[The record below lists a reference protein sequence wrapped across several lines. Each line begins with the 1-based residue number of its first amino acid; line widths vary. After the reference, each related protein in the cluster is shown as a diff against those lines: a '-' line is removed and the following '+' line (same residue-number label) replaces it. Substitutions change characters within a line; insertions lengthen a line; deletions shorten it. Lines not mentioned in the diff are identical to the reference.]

1 MIDLLGIRL
10 FLQVGKTL
18 PMPAPFPVMDALR
31 SVEVRMG
38 NSGRDGFQ
46 LTFAVGRDALVD
58 SSLIASGLFEPPA
71 RVVLTLVMG
80 ALPEVLIDGIVTDVQ
95 YAASPQPGGSTM
107 HVTGEDLT
115 LMMDLEDKS
124 LTFELRPDFAIVLE
138 ILGPYMARYA
148 ILPMVT
154 PTTDIPL
161 PTERTPTMQ
170 GTDLAHIRYLAERN
184 GFVFY
189 VEPVLPG
196 VSRAYW
202 GLDAPAG
209 LPQPALNVGTGSFRP
224 TEGPLQGR
232 FEALGPTEP
241 VVTITEP
248 NTGIQIQIPIP
259 ALAAVPPTL
268 RPAPALRK
276 TTARTTTGLST
287 AQAALEGVAEA
298 ARGRDAVRVT
308 GEIDGV
314 RYGAV
319 LRSRRQVG
327 VNGMGLTWDGFYTVE
342 QVTHR
347 LQPGEYKQSFTLK
360 RSGFVSPTPVVR
372 P

>member
-1 MIDLLGIRL
+1 MIDLLGIRV

-18 PMPAPFPVMDALR
+18 PLPAPFPVMDALR

-46 LTFAVGRDALVD
+46 LTFAVGRDAVID
-58 SSLIASGLFEPPA
+58 SALIASGLFEPPA
-71 RVVLTLVMG
+71 RIVVSLLMG
-80 ALPEVLIDGIVTDVQ
+80 ALPEVLIDGIVTDLQ
-95 YAASPQPGGSTM
+95 YSAAPEPGASTL

-115 LMMDLEDKS
+115 LMMDLEDRS
-124 LTFELRPDFAIVLE
+124 RTFELRPDFAIVLE
-138 ILGPYMARYA
+138 LLAPYMARYQ
-148 ILPMVT
+148 ILPTIT
-154 PTTDIPL
+154 PTADIPL
-161 PTERTPTMQ
+161 PTERTPTQQ
-170 GTDLAHIRYLAERN
+170 GTDLSHIRYLAERN

-189 VEPVLPG
+189 VEPVAPG

-209 LPQPALNVGTGSFRP
+209 LPQPAINVATSSFRP
-224 TEGPLQGR
+224 SEGALQGR
-232 FEALGPTEP
+232 FEALGPSEP
-241 VVTITEP
+241 VVTVTEP
-248 NTGIQIQIPIP
+248 TTGIQIQIPIP
-259 ALAAVPPTL
+259 SVTVLPPTA
-268 RPAPALRK
+268 RPAVALRR
-276 TTARTTTGLST
+276 TNARTTAGLST

-298 ARGRDAVRVT
+298 ARGRDPIRVT
-308 GEIDGV
+308 GELDGV

-347 LQPGEYKQSFTLK
+347 IQPGEYKQSFTLK